1 METHLIEYPKSEI
14 IRDVIHEHVRRADQ
28 GFEKF
33 NQSMDQNPMGLSQS
47 IKEALEESLDT
58 SVYLMKAKKRAQE
71 MEAELERLRKIE
83 ILYYRIIG
91 QAEYKPCECGCG

>member
-14 IRDVIHEHVRRADQ
+14 IRNVIHEHVRRADQ

-33 NQSMDQNPMGLSQS
+33 GQSMDANPMGLSQS
-47 IKEALEESLDT
+47 IQEALEESLDT

-71 MEAELERLRKIE
+71 MEAEIIRLQEVERRYLM
-83 ILYYRIIG
+83 IIG
-91 QAEYKPCECGCG
+91 QADYRCACG